1 MAIQIPIWPGSS
13 SFFSISASFSA
24 NTSSTKPTPF
34 GFFDGDAN
42 FKSDADKVA
51 NWCATRLGYPI
62 INIELQDINF
72 FACFEEAANEYSSQI
87 NQYRAKE
94 NLLSL
99 RGSSLTNTLAN
110 TQINSNLQSVV
121 NIAKDYGTEANSGGR
136 LTHYTGSFEL
146 VAHQQIYNLNDSNVV
161 SLESGS
167 VSNGLT
173 IRKVFHDAPPAIVR
187 FFDPFAGTGL
197 GSQQLM
203 DSFGF
208 GNYSPGISFLMQ
220 PMYDDLLRL
229 QAIEFSD
236 QVRKSQYSFQLI
248 NNRIKMFPV
257 PVDGDSN
264 VRIYFEYTLNSEA
277 NNPILASN
285 VVTDFSNVPFERLSY
300 TAINSAG
307 RQWITKYTLA
317 LAKEILGAVR
327 AKFSAI
333 PIPGADVTL
342 DGGDL
347 RSEAASEK
355 EGLLTQLKEMLEAT
369 SKKALMEAKK
379 DEAEFLESTL
389 ARIPRP
395 IYIG

>member
-1 MAIQIPIWPGSS
+1 MAIQIPIWPGSGSFISGS
-13 SFFSISASFSA
+13 S
-24 NTSSTKPTPF
+24 TPF
-34 GFFDGDAN
+34 GFFDSDSQ
-42 FKSDADKVA
+42 FRSDAPKVA
-51 NWCATRLGYPI
+51 DWCATRLGYPI
-62 INIELQDINF
+62 IDIELQDINF
-72 FACFEEAANEYSSQI
+72 FACFEEATNEYSSQI

-110 TQINSNLQSVV
+110 TEINSNLQSVI
-121 NIAKDYGTEANSGGR
+121 NIAKDYGTEAKSGGR
-136 LTHYTGSFEL
+136 LTHYTASFEL
-146 VAHQQIYNLNDSNVV
+146 VSGQQIYNLNDANVV

-167 VSNGLT
+167 VSDGLT
-173 IRKVFHDAPPAIVR
+173 IRKVFHEAPPAIVR

-197 GSQQLM
+197 GSQQLL

-208 GNYSPGISFLMQ
+208 GNYSPGVSFLMQ

-248 NNRIKMFPV
+248 NNRIKIFPL
-257 PVDGDSN
+257 PLDGDSD
-264 VRIYFEYTLNSEA
+264 VKIYFEYTLNTEA
-277 NNPILASN
+277 NNPILATN
-285 VVTDFSNVPFERLSY
+285 VVTDFSNAPFERLSY

-307 RQWITKYTLA
+307 KQWITKYTLA
-317 LAKEILGAVR
+317 MAKEVLGAVR

-342 DGGDL
+342 DGADL
-347 RSEAASEK
+347 RAEAASEK

>member
-13 SFFSISASFSA
+13 SFSSISASFYTGSSA
-24 NTSSTKPTPF
+24 TKPTPF
-34 GFFDGDAN
+34 GFFDSDST

-62 INIELQDINF
+62 IDIELQDINF

-99 RGSSLTNTLAN
+99 QGSNLNNTLAN
-110 TQINSNLQSVV
+110 KQINNNMQGVV
-121 NIAKDYGTEANSGGR
+121 NLAKDYGTEAKSGGR
-136 LTHYTGSFEL
+136 LTHYTASFTLTEG
-146 VAHQQIYNLNDSNVV
+146 QQIYNLNDSNVV

-167 VSNGLT
+167 VTNGLT
-173 IRKVFHDAPPAIVR
+173 IRRVFHQAPPAIVR
-187 FFDPFAGTGL
+187 YFDPFVGTGL
-197 GSQQLM
+197 GSQQMM
-203 DSFGF
+203 DTFGF
-208 GNYSPGISFLMQ
+208 GNYSPGISFMMQ
-220 PMYDDLLRL
+220 PMYDDILRL
-229 QAIEFSD
+229 QAIEFND
-236 QVRKSQYSFQLI
+236 QIRKSQFSFELI
-248 NNRIKMFPV
+248 NNRIKIFPL
-257 PVDGDSN
+257 PISGDDN
-264 VRIYFEYTLNSEA
+264 TKIYFEYTLND
-277 NNPILASN
+277 PIIASN
-285 VVTDFSNVPFERLSY
+285 VVSDFSNVPFERLSY

-317 LAKEILGAVR
+317 LAKEVLGAVR

-333 PIPGADVTL
+333 PIPGADITL

-347 RSEAASEK
+347 RSEAAAEK
-355 EGLLTQLKEMLEAT
+355 EALLTQLKEMLEAT
-369 SKKALMEAKK
+369 SKRALMEAKR

>member
-24 NTSSTKPTPF
+24 NASSTKPTPF
-34 GFFDGDAN
+34 GFFDSDVN
-42 FKSDADKVA
+42 FKSDADNVA

-99 RGSSLTNTLAN
+99 KGSSLTNTLAN

-136 LTHYTGSFEL
+136 LTHYTASFEL

-167 VSNGLT
+167 VSDGLT

-208 GNYSPGISFLMQ
+208 GNYSPGVSFLMQ

-229 QAIEFSD
+229 QAIEVSD
-236 QVRKSQYSFQLI
+236 QIRKSQYSFQLI

-264 VRIYFEYTLNSEA
+264 VKIYFEYTLNTEA